1 MPETN
6 TEGRETNSSHIG
18 YLDYNIIT
26 RQINQLYSR
35 TYFQGNAFYP
45 TVLCYAN
52 GDSGED
58 KVPLSLLDEES
69 FKFDNVE
76 GYLKA
81 ESESLMNQTC
91 LNTNDLALFRDIG
104 FPNLTNIPLQ
114 KTKSVLKSDNGGNRS
129 SSDTVKL
136 SFLWDREN
144 TALSFIDD
152 WRKAWYVN
160 TDRQRILQP
169 LTIGSNPPEGYFGLC
184 YCSIDEYGRITPI
197 GHLSCFGLIPK
208 QVEFDP
214 KNVGPMSTPS
224 GLAKITVDCI
234 YSFITYVYKGYVIN
248 KEGKKVEKLKRIFL
262 GS

>member
-1 MPETN
+1 MAEADTA
-6 TEGRETNSSHIG
+6 GRETNSNHIG

-52 GDSGED
+52 GKNVSE
-58 KVPLSLLDEES
+58 KVPLSLLDEKN
-69 FKFDNVE
+69 FKFDSIE
-76 GYLKA
+76 AYLA
-81 ESESLMNQTC
+81 EEAKNLENQNC
-91 LNTNDLALFRDIG
+91 LDTNDLALFRDIS

-114 KTKSVLKSDNGGNRS
+114 KTKSVLKSDNGGNRT

-169 LTIGSNPPEGYFGLC
+169 LTIGHNPPEGYFGLC

-224 GLAKITVDCI
+224 GLAKISVDCI
-234 YSFITYVYKGYVIN
+234 YSFMTYVYPVGN
-248 KEGKKVEKLKRIFL
+248 KKLKRIFL